1 MNEPM
6 MVNAPTADIRIQ
18 SMFRVGAAKPL
29 LMFPKPESGR
39 RENNV
44 LLISHAPMIQHQPS
58 TTGSATTVEMPLQN
72 LQCLMGLL
80 EPP

>member
-1 MNEPM
+1 MKVPM

-39 RENNV
+39 RANIV
-44 LLISHAPMIQHQPS
+44 LLISHAPKIQRQPD
-58 TTGSATTVEMPLQN
+58 TTGSATIVETRLQN
-72 LQCLMGLL
+72 LLYL
-80 EPP
+80 EGPQEQP